1 MNHTPTPW
9 EVGMSRNGLPSVDAS
24 TESPCTLE
32 ICMVWGTEK
41 DMIVN
46 DECEA
51 NAAFIVR
58 ACNAHDVL
66 VELAEKVI
74 GHFAGT
80 GAPLEDFSRM
90 ALRLARG
97 E

>member
-1 MNHTPTPW
+1 MANMNHTPTPW
-9 EVGMSRNGLPSVDAS
+9 GTKSRSGWDTGNAAVWSGP
-24 TESPCTLE
+24 TLVAQ
-32 ICMVWGTEK
+32 CGRQGTPEQL
-41 DMIVN
+41 
-46 DECEA
+46 A